1 MKGVSATTVRSS
13 NHHWWVLAA
22 TTLGTLL
29 VFTGTTS
36 VNVTLPAL
44 SAALNAD
51 AATADWF
58 LLSWMLATTSS
69 ILVFGRIS
77 DLTGRRR
84 TYLLGICVVVLASL
98 ACSFAP
104 NAATLIVLR
113 IVQGI
118 GCAATISNT
127 HAIVADAFPTRLL
140 PLGLSLVV
148 STASVAAAIGP
159 VVGGLAVDVWDWR
172 AVFWLNVPFGLA
184 CLVLGM
190 RVLGDPPRRPGP
202 RERFDVPGA
211 LLSVGFLTTLLLGI
225 NRTAWLLL
233 PAVVLLVAFVLVER
247 RVEHPLVD
255 VHLLTDRSRRLA
267 YGAAFFV
274 AIPSAALIAT
284 VALHEQLLAGRPA
297 LAAGGVILPLPLTQ
311 MVVSPIAGNLARS
324 FSART
329 LSTTGAALQVL
340 GIGVVALH
348 VSGTTHSPL
357 LLGLALALVG
367 AGNGLFIAPNTAS
380 IIAGVGPDRRGIA
393 NAVRSVMFNSAQT
406 IGTAVVLLVL
416 AGALTGAGSAGYAGG
431 PDPDALGTAER
442 GFGLAALLMACAPAT
457 GAVLSLARGGPWRLP
472 PPTPVPSEPEIPE
485 VVDERPLRAAV
496 VDHPRPRAPR
506 APGGVRHGS
515 VLPGP
520 GRAG

>member
-1 MKGVSATTVRSS
+1 VNGPRR
-13 NHHWWVLAA
+13 HWWVLAA

-36 VNVTLPAL
+36 VNVALPAL
-44 SAALNAD
+44 SKALDAD

-77 DLTGRRR
+77 DLAGRRR
-84 TYLLGICVVVLASL
+84 TYLLGIGVVIVASV

-113 IVQGI
+113 VVQGI

-148 STASVAAAIGP
+148 STASVAAAVGP
-159 VVGGLAVDVWDWR
+159 VVGGFAIGVWDWR
-172 AVFWLNVPFGLA
+172 AVFWLNAPFGIA
-184 CLVLGM
+184 CLLLGM
-190 RVLGDPPRRPGP
+190 RVLGDPPRRESP
-202 RERFDVPGA
+202 REGFDLAGA
-211 LLSVGFLTTLLLGI
+211 VLSVLFLTTLLLGI
-225 NRTAWLLL
+225 NRYRWLLL
-233 PAVVLLVAFVLVER
+233 PAAVLLVVFVVVER

-255 VHLLTDRSRRLA
+255 VRLLSDRSRRLA

-274 AIPSAALIAT
+274 AVPSAALVAT

-297 LAAGGVILPLPLTQ
+297 LAAGTTVLPLPLTQ
-311 MVVSPIAGNLARS
+311 MVMSPIAGNLART

-329 LSTTGAALQVL
+329 LSTLGAALQVV
-340 GIGVVALH
+340 GIGGVALH
-348 VSGTTHSPL
+348 VSGTTASPL
-357 LLGLALALVG
+357 LLAAALGLVG

-380 IIAGVGPDRRGIA
+380 IIAGVAPDRRGIA

-416 AGALTGAGSAGYAGG
+416 AGALTGAGSAGYSGG
-431 PDPDALGTAER
+431 LDPEAVDTAEQ
-442 GFGLAALLMACAPAT
+442 GFLLAALLMACAPAT
-457 GAVLSLARGGPWRLP
+457 GAVLSVVRGGPWRQ
-472 PPTPVPSEPEIPE
+472 PPTPVPTE
-485 VVDERPLRAAV
+485 VTDERPVRTAV
-496 VDHPRPRAPR
+496 VDHPRPRAAG
-506 APGGVRHGS
+506 APGGVRDGR

-520 GRAG
+520 GGAR